1 MFIGVLSVCTLVSFS
16 RSLPSNYEKPIK
28 CVSVTNIPCQARPA
42 LDENLIKHSNKTLFY
57 AFIASINKFGGSCN
71 TIDDQYARVCVPNK
85 MKNMN
90 VKVFNLISRVDETGF
105 LVRRCGLNES
115 VCISK

>member
-42 LDENLIKHSNKTLFY
+42 LDENLIKHSNKTLFMHLLL
-57 AFIASINKFGGSCN
+57 
-71 TIDDQYARVCVPNK
+71 V
-85 MKNMN
+85 
-90 VKVFNLISRVDETGF
+90 LISLAEVVTLLMTNMREYVF
-105 LVRRCGLNES
+105 
-115 VCISK
+115 